1 MVVFPTQILFA
12 TDGSKA
18 SELASTT
25 TVGLAKIT
33 GSELHVVH
41 VGHAVPEHFESGA

>member
-1 MVVFPTQILFA
+1 MVIFPTRILFT

-25 TVGLAKIT
+25 AVGLAKTT

-41 VGHAVPEHFESGA
+41 V